1 MPESLR
7 VIHMPGVAQLVNHD
21 VTQVLRV
28 QEHQAVVQADRTGAG
43 MAAPASLLAT
53 HMHFLKCIIR

>member
-1 MPESLR
+1 
-7 VIHMPGVAQLVNHD
+7 MPGVAQLVNHD

-53 HMHFLKCIIR
+53 HVHFLKCIIR